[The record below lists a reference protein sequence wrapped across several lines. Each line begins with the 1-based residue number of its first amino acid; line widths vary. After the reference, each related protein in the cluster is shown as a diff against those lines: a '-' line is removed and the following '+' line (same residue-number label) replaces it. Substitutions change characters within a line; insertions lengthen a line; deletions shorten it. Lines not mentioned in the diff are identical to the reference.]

1 MRILPRQPVAG
12 AKDADARAQLAF
24 LTFRPTCITQCG
36 LAAMHMRLTAIR
48 HGARDITNCSVGI
61 MMRCPCNRFAGATV
75 TTDKQSEG
83 GNRLVTHLGIG
94 IGGQNINE
102 VSYNIGDA
110 NVFVTAPLAGETME
124 STLAD
129 GRDRITQ
136 SPAKCVRGRI
146 AGVMIQKEK
155 AEAPHCQIRM
165 AECGSLDS
173 GDGNLLAQTRSAFL
187 REREPSVD
195 KIIRDFEVGAHR
207 RTQSGPM
214 TSRV

>member
-48 HGARDITNCSVGI
+48 NGARDITNCSVGI
-61 MMRCPCNRFAGATV
+61 MMSGPCNRFAGATV
-75 TTDKQSEG
+75 ATDKPSEG
-83 GNRLVTHLGIG
+83 GDRLVTHLGIG

-129 GRDRITQ
+129 GRDGIAQ
-136 SPAKCVRGRI
+136 STAKCFRGRI
-146 AGVMIQKEK
+146 AGVMIQEGK
-155 AEAPHCQIRM
+155 AEASHRKIRM
-165 AECGSLDS
+165 AER
-173 GDGNLLAQTRSAFL
+173 GDLHRGDRNLLAEMRSAFL
-187 REREPSVD
+187 RER
-195 KIIRDFEVGAHR
+195 
-207 RTQSGPM
+207 
-214 TSRV
+214 